1 MRCPSCGHDSERVGF
16 SQTFECPAC
25 GAVHLASD
33 NRQTPATGRA
43 GSPSG
48 LSAADAE
55 RLAQIQAR
63 AVEERLA
70 KTAQPA
76 TSTPGAL
83 GAAGRRGSS
92 WVPWAMTLVITAA
105 GAGLFAALGGF
116 GNSSTTAD
124 DAAGLE
130 RLAEAGEPGAQL
142 AVALIHDYGFR
153 GTAGDTEQARHWYQR
168 AANGGS
174 ASAQY
179 YLGKWY
185 LTHAPEADRPESVH
199 WLKRA
204 AEQGQA
210 EAQYLLGE
218 LHRTGNGVAK
228 DVTQAA
234 DWYRQAADQ
243 GNGQAMCRL
252 ARLYAGVEAGYTLD
266 PPVAA
271 MHDQVARTLGED
283 CGLPVSDYGA
293 SDKLADWAKQEGTR
307 LAQTRL
313 AKGFTRRPGP

>member
-1 MRCPSCGHDSERVGF
+1 MQRLAAPAATGHGATSHRTTTTRRNGDVSAPAPVRRQALPAGYDRRYRGVRSARHRADRRDHAAGGRLDDRV
-16 SQTFECPAC
+16 
-25 GAVHLASD
+25 
-33 NRQTPATGRA
+33 RQTPGPHRT
-43 GSPSG
+43 
-48 LSAADAE
+48 
-55 RLAQIQAR
+55 
-63 AVEERLA
+63 
-70 KTAQPA
+70 
-76 TSTPGAL
+76 
-83 GAAGRRGSS
+83 
-92 WVPWAMTLVITAA
+92 A
-105 GAGLFAALGGF
+105 GAGGGAIAALGGF

-234 DWYRQAADQ
+234 DWYHQAADQ

-252 ARLYAGVEAGYTLD
+252 ARLYAGVETGYTLD